1 MNTNDSANKNYTKQS
16 MATNQMTQVTVS
28 VVMCTYNGEKYLKE
42 QIDSIL
48 NQTYPI
54 YELIVQ
60 DDRST
65 DRTVDIVKAYQQQD
79 KRVKLYINDISAGF
93 NYNFSSAFTKATGEY
108 IASSDQDDIW
118 RPDKIEV
125 LVAHIDNSA
134 LLFHN
139 SLLFTT
145 SITQTS
151 GRKNPDNV
159 LYNELYLLMKPYVP
173 GHECFFRRHILPLFT
188 QAVEQEKNIS
198 YDSLLMLAAVT
209 SGQIIFV
216 NEGLVYWRRHP
227 QATSYN
233 TSGKYNLPK
242 GLFTAIKSLGDPSKR
257 DVTRRY
263 FQAVS
268 SFPFSDRQTVRVVDN
283 MKKGTFAGIL
293 KACRICHSQRKQLY
307 PYANFLQSSIK
318 SFFTP
323 LYFIRD
329 CSKFVIH

>member
-1 MNTNDSANKNYTKQS
+1 MDTNDAANEIYIRQD
-16 MATNQMTQVTVS
+16 MRTNQMPQVTVS

-54 YELIVQ
+54 HELIIQ

-65 DRTVDIVKAYQQQD
+65 DRTVDIVKACQQQD
-79 KRVKLYINDISAGF
+79 KRVKLYINDVPAGF

-125 LVAHIDNSA
+125 LVGHIDNNS

-151 GRKNPDNV
+151 GMKNPGNV

-173 GHECFFRRHILPLFT
+173 GHECFFHRRILPC
-188 QAVEQEKNIS
+188 
-198 YDSLLMLAAVT
+198 SLKL
-209 SGQIIFV
+209 
-216 NEGLVYWRRHP
+216 
-227 QATSYN
+227 
-233 TSGKYNLPK
+233 
-242 GLFTAIKSLGDPSKR
+242 
-257 DVTRRY
+257 
-263 FQAVS
+263 
-268 SFPFSDRQTVRVVDN
+268 
-283 MKKGTFAGIL
+283 
-293 KACRICHSQRKQLY
+293 
-307 PYANFLQSSIK
+307 
-318 SFFTP
+318 
-323 LYFIRD
+323 
-329 CSKFVIH
+329 

>member
-1 MNTNDSANKNYTKQS
+1 
-16 MATNQMTQVTVS
+16 MAQVTVS
-28 VVMCTYNGEKYLKE
+28 VVMCTYNGEKHLKE

-54 YELIVQ
+54 YELIIQ

-79 KRVKLYINDISAGF
+79 KRVKLHINDTPAGF

-125 LVAHIDNSA
+125 LVKHIGSNS

-151 GRKNPDNV
+151 GMKNPDNV
-159 LYNELYLLMKPYVP
+159 IYNELFLLMKPYVP
-173 GHECFFRRHILPLFT
+173 GHECFFNRRILPLFT
-188 QAVEQEKNIS
+188 QAVEQERNIS
-198 YDSLLMLAAVT
+198 YDSLLMLAAVA
-209 SGQIIFV
+209 SGHVKFV

-233 TSGKYNLPK
+233 TSGKYNLLS
-242 GLFTAIKSLGDPSKR
+242 GLLTAIKSLGDTSKR

-268 SFPFSDRQTVRVVDN
+268 SYPFSDRQAVLAANN
-283 MKKGTFAGIL
+283 MKKGTLAGIL
-293 KACRICHSQRKQLY
+293 KTCCICHRRRKQLY
-307 PYANFLQSSIK
+307 PYANFLQAFIK